1 MDKNLSQIKTEIYDK
16 CALELSGFKTETESK
31 AYNACRF
38 QLNGMHVLSRNA
50 KITPKKAGQFVTFW
64 KRQKNGPIEPF
75 SGNDAIDFSFNLRA
89 DSSILILGCDCTSPR
104 I

>member
-16 CALELSGFKTETESK
+16 CALELSDFKTETESK

-50 KITPKKAGQFVTFW
+50 KKSNSDKSNQPGLIDSISCIFFL
-64 KRQKNGPIEPF
+64 REPF
-75 SGNDAIDFSFNLRA
+75 LICFSLEIA
-89 DSSILILGCDCTSPR
+89 LKISVVDST
-104 I
+104 